1 MYYKN
6 INNKNYSELI
16 EHKVLFFSPSEIIG
30 GIGSYLGSNAYY
42 SFREFRGYLRELLC
56 ITVREGQNN

>member
-1 MYYKN
+1 MIYYLYRVYYKN

-30 GIGSYLGSNAYY
+30 GIGSYLGSNAT
-42 SFREFRGYLRELLC
+42 SC
-56 ITVREGQNN
+56 